1 MSLNNDILRVGT
13 KCKISRKVSTM
24 SAIIR
29 VLKGS
34 SKAYISRFFLI
45 EKFLVLST
53 TLVRLFQPTVGP
65 LFWEPLF
72 WNVPLILIDFP
83 LLKYQNKENIICYTI
98 QNIGAP
104 DFVMS
109 PLFCAIF
116 GFWNIKIRG
125 PTVVG
130 FCRVIANTRNMK

>member
-65 LFWEPLF
+65 LF
-72 WNVPLILIDFP
+72 
-83 LLKYQNKENIICYTI
+83 
-98 QNIGAP
+98 
-104 DFVMS
+104 
-109 PLFCAIF
+109 
-116 GFWNIKIRG
+116 
-125 PTVVG
+125 
-130 FCRVIANTRNMK
+130 